1 MRGGRLVGIDEYHVV
16 AACFAL
22 GDEFVQR
29 DDGGLQ
35 VQRDFVG
42 DACALP
48 VLPGDGGV
56 GYVDVAAG
64 ELRVLGQ
71 GERDGGAAV
80 SSERADF
87 QIIFYAHQPCEP
99 CEQGGLLGG
108 DGHFTEAVRCGVG
121 ADLREY
127 GMFGFADLAQ
137 IGE

>member
-29 DDGGLQ
+29 DDSGLQ

-42 DACALP
+42 DACVLP
-48 VLPGDGGV
+48 VLSGDGGV

-64 ELRVLGQ
+64 EPCAFGQ

-80 SSERADF
+80 SGERADF
-87 QIIFYAHQPCEP
+87 QIIFYAHQPREP
-99 CEQGGLLGG
+99 CEQGSLLGG
-108 DGHFTEAVRCGVG
+108 DGHFAEEVRCGVG
-121 ADLREY
+121 ADLGEN
-127 GMFGFADLAQ
+127 GMLEFADLAQ

>member
-1 MRGGRLVGIDEYHVV
+1 MS
-16 AACFAL
+16 
-22 GDEFVQR
+22 FVQR

-64 ELRVLGQ
+64 EPRVLGQ

-108 DGHFTEAVRCGVG
+108 DGHFAQAVRFGVG
-121 ADLREY
+121 TDCVRD
-127 GMFGFADLAQ
+127 GVFGFADLAQ
-137 IGE
+137 VGE